1 MNLNKTRVAVNTDG
15 DISLIISYTFY
26 NLNLNQLILDFIPF
40 IRVIVLISHKNRKE

>member
-1 MNLNKTRVAVNTDG
+1 MNVNKTRVAVNTDG

-26 NLNLNQLILDFIPF
+26 NLNQLILDFIHF